1 MNRSIKFFVFLPILI
16 LILIIGVFE
25 VYVNLLRAPQEINLD
40 QNIFT
45 KIEFNYFDKQLQ
57 KTIFWQ
63 IEDKTVVDS
72 LVLFL
77 NESSIFHNVGRYNGI
92 KFSLTLISNDQE
104 INYNL
109 IADKLSQNIYIQ
121 EKRTGIY
128 RYVPN
133 YYVSNSSAFN
143 FFYTVIFFLL
153 KILSLMNS
161 NFNNLF
167 EQL

>member
-1 MNRSIKFFVFLPILI
+1 MNKSIKKNIFLPLFF
-16 LILIIGVFE
+16 LLLLIGVFE

-40 QNIFT
+40 QNAFT

-77 NESSIFHNVGRYNGI
+77 NESSSFHNVGRYNGI
-92 KFSLTLISNDQE
+92 KFSLTLISNNKE

-109 IADKLSQNIYIQ
+109 IADKLSQNIYIE

-133 YYVSNSSAFN
+133 YYVSNNTAFN
-143 FFYTVIFFLL
+143 FFLFSHFLSI
-153 KILSLMNS
+153 KNIR
-161 NFNNLF
+161 F
-167 EQL
+167 EEF